1 MPRLPFRAAPSGNVR
16 NAGASGTA
24 DAHVRYGHG
33 RITDEGTSCL
43 VPSGSRTPG
52 HNRYRCFLS
61 DLTGLAALPP
71 SGSRSVIKRKNT
83 GGEGEIRTLGTL
95 LTYTRFPIVLLR
107 PARTPLRARR
117 QCLADAGAAWQAK
130 NEGCA
135 PILRPPSRR
144 PHFIG
149 IRKGWRCFS
158 IPAPP
163 AHYHAVRN
171 CRKHK
176 RPTLSGEPLRK
187 SRNRGGTAGT
197 VHTAGISSSG
207 KEDEPPC
214 EGSVLFPY
222 VTGAKGE
229 V

>member
-1 MPRLPFRAAPSGNVR
+1 MPRLPFRAAPSGNDR

-71 SGSRSVIKRKNT
+71 SGSRSVSSVKT
-83 GGEGEIRTLGTL
+83 GGEGEIRTPGTGLG
-95 LTYTRFPIVLLR
+95 YTRFPIVLLR
-107 PARTPLRARR
+107 PSRTPLRARR

-130 NEGCA
+130 SAGSA
-135 PILRPPSRR
+135 PILRPPFRR

-149 IRKGWRCFS
+149 IRKGWRRFS
-158 IPAPP
+158 IPTPP
-163 AHYHAVRN
+163 ARQHAVRN

-176 RPTLSGEPLRK
+176 RPTLASGPLRK
-187 SRNRGGTAGT
+187 SRNRGGTAGI
-197 VHTAGISSSG
+197 VHTAGISFSG
-207 KEDEPPC
+207 KEDEPLC

>member
-43 VPSGSRTPG
+43 VPSGRLPLLPFG
-52 HNRYRCFLS
+52 P
-61 DLTGLAALPP
+61 DGVGGVAAVRLPIC
-71 SGSRSVIKRKNT
+71 IKRKNT